1 MFAKLRTLERR
12 IKCTLDKLKNDNS
25 KLKTL
30 KSNWK
35 NLPDKT
41 ALNDNFSNF
50 VKSKMNEL
58 NLMFDKI
65 YE

>member
-12 IKCTLDKLKNDNS
+12 VRLTLKKLKNDQS
-25 KLKTL
+25 KLSDMRIKW
-30 KSNWK
+30 S

-41 ALNDNFSNF
+41 KLNDNFSNF
-50 VKSKMNEL
+50 VRNQVKNL
-58 NLMFDKI
+58 NTMFDRI

>member
-12 IKCTLDKLKNDNS
+12 VRLTLKKLKNDKS
-25 KLKTL
+25 KLSDMRIKW
-30 KSNWK
+30 S

-41 ALNDNFSNF
+41 KLNDNFSNF
-50 VKSKMNEL
+50 VRNQVKNL
-58 NLMFDKI
+58 NTMFDRI